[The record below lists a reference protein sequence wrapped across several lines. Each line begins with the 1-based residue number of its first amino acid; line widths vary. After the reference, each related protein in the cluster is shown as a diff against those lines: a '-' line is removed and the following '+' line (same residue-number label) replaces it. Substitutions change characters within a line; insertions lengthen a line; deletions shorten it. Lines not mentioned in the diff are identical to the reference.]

1 MSSGNRLGLVL
12 NRYAPWLVRRI
23 IRSSASAFE
32 RDPDRFI
39 DALARQMA
47 PPDQALLADTPL
59 RQAIIRDFR
68 EAYRQG
74 SDGQAVDGALA
85 VTSRTWGFSLRDIAV
100 PVFLWHGEADTL
112 VPITMARHLA
122 SEIPHCKACF
132 IAGAGHLLTEHP
144 AVIAEV
150 EKVLGRRG

>member
-1 MSSGNRLGLVL
+1 ML
-12 NRYAPWLVRRI
+12 NRYVPWLVRRI
-23 IRSSASAFE
+23 IRSNASAFE

-47 PPDQALLADTPL
+47 PPDQALLADIPL

-122 SEIPHCKACF
+122 SEIPQCRAHF

-150 EKVLGRRG
+150 EKVLGRQG